1 MNFDLLL
8 KIAPVAA
15 SAVTLGVAFWNAD
28 QGRRKGIADEYAA
41 IKKFSDDFKDSE
53 ITPFLHE
60 LGYQMVAGNRT
71 MTAREVK
78 YLIDA
83 DPTGK
88 ALRDYSAGKSLLDCT
103 GTGAGI
109 EISFK
114 PSYQKKHVRFAW
126 QLFYFTGYMMC
137 FIATFTPLIVPGSGV
152 FGDVDPLAAVALGC
166 MTFLPISFVTLREG
180 SRIAKAEKLVAFL
193 KQSLRDKITL
203 QPAHR

>member
-1 MNFDLLL
+1 
-8 KIAPVAA
+8 
-15 SAVTLGVAFWNAD
+15 
-28 QGRRKGIADEYAA
+28 
-41 IKKFSDDFKDSE
+41 
-53 ITPFLHE
+53 
-60 LGYQMVAGNRT
+60 MVAGNRT

-78 YLIDA
+78 HLIDA

-88 ALRDYSAGKSLLDCT
+88 ALRDYSAGKSLLHCT

-114 PSYQKKHVRFAW
+114 SSYQKKHVRFAW

-180 SRIAKAEKLVAFL
+180 SRIAKAEKLVTFL